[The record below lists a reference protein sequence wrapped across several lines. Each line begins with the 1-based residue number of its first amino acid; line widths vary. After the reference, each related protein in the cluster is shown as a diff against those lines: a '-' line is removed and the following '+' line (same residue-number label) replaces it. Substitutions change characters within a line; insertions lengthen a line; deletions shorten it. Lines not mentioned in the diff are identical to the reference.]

1 MWGPGLVYKKRA
13 LRNLDAIA
21 IHRNIGNCVPII
33 VLGSD
38 FRGDLAS
45 PTSVPSKL
53 RALTLTRLSDGGYRT
68 GVALGL
74 EAAARLGRSVGAAR

>member
-53 RALTLTRLSDGGYRT
+53 RALTLTRLSDGGYHI
-68 GVALGL
+68 VLWCVYPFSWHSNLG
-74 EAAARLGRSVGAAR
+74 